1 MDCVISRAET
11 KDQGLASHN
20 DAPTADPGDGMIK
33 TSMEQ
38 LEEQLASMT
47 QVKLNFTE
55 EAKQEYLENAKKLA
69 FNLNEAEKGIIE
81 GRDKVVNEQ
90 KQWHADTKKQFEA
103 WKADL
108 SSQIALM
115 NSISKRVHL
124 GTIKD
129 FSYLWK
135 SAPKLN
141 HTIRER
147 FANDVIIDASLA
159 PGGWVGW
166 FKTWLPK
173 RLEGPF
179 SAGSKP
185 TFATNVL
192 YCSIFQDPQN

>member
-1 MDCVISRAET
+1 MRPSPVRVPLRVSLPSKFRCISWIHSTNMSSLSIQSWNPAC
-11 KDQGLASHN
+11 
-20 DAPTADPGDGMIK
+20 
-33 TSMEQ
+33 
-38 LEEQLASMT
+38 
-47 QVKLNFTE
+47 LNFTE

-90 KQWHADTKKQFEA
+90 MQWHADTKKQFEA

-159 PGGWVGW
+159 PGGWVG
-166 FKTWLPK
+166 
-173 RLEGPF
+173 
-179 SAGSKP
+179 
-185 TFATNVL
+185 
-192 YCSIFQDPQN
+192 